1 MIDILIR
8 LKSCSARGASHYSAF
23 KDSRQAI
30 GHTLLAFPAQWMS
43 SPSRKWERRASTSLH
58 LIVFVFGVNQEN

>member
-8 LKSCSARGASHYSAF
+8 LKSCNARGASHYSAF

-30 GHTLLAFPAQWMS
+30 GHTLLAFPAQ
-43 SPSRKWERRASTSLH
+43 
-58 LIVFVFGVNQEN
+58 